1 MTTVIKRMKVNIEF
15 ETGDQLEC
23 FHTSG
28 DQVQNEPPTIIT
40 YNGREYEGEVD
51 LQKQDKE
58 FIIIIRMHE

>member
-28 DQVQNEPPTIIT
+28 EQAQDEPPTLIT
-40 YNGREYEGEVD
+40 YNGREYEGTVKLD
-51 LQKQDKE
+51 KQDKNLSLL
-58 FIIIIRMHE
+58 